1 MPQDGRARI
10 RLDGVGRN
18 IRVSTLPTLH
28 GETLVIRLLADIGEL
43 PALTALGIPDDML
56 SRVHQ
61 ALRSNQGL
69 VLITGPTGSGKTTTL
84 YSAIHEVV
92 TGDRNLITLE
102 EPVEIE
108 LPGVSQVQIDEK
120 SGMTF
125 AAGLRSVLRQD
136 PDIIMVGEIRDKVT
150 AELAIRAALTG
161 HLVLA
166 TVHTVDAPSAVMRL
180 VDMGVPRYLIASSLI
195 MVIAQ
200 RLVRKPCPYCGGA

>member
-1 MPQDGRARI
+1 
-10 RLDGVGRN
+10 
-18 IRVSTLPTLH
+18 
-28 GETLVIRLLADIGEL
+28 
-43 PALTALGIPDDML
+43 
-56 SRVHQ
+56 
-61 ALRSNQGL
+61 
-69 VLITGPTGSGKTTTL
+69 
-84 YSAIHEVV
+84 
-92 TGDRNLITLE
+92 
-102 EPVEIE
+102 
-108 LPGVSQVQIDEK
+108 
-120 SGMTF
+120 MTF

-200 RLVRKPCPYCGGA
+200 RLVRKPCPYCKAPDPADAETRERLHLTEAQAANMVVGRGCERCEAHGYRGRMGVFEVLPVTKAVRAALTSGGDEEVLAKAATPEGWKPLLEAGIEAATRHQTTTAELLRVLLSGAS